1 MGAYLCNLVVG
12 ESMLATVKS
21 KRVMHGSP
29 VVSRRWASLGLVA
42 GGTGIAPM
50 LQVGDTAVNPAPPF
64 ARAHSL
70 RVQIARTVLDDL
82 HNPTLVH
89 VLSINR
95 RESDILV
102 KDELD
107 QLVAAHPDRLKV
119 TYSLTAPSAAWSGSR
134 GRGSLE
140 IVQAALPA
148 PTNDGT
154 TMILVCGTDGFVD
167 TWGGPVGRGPRQAD
181 GSKGPKVQGTLSGL
195 LASAGFDA
203 SEVFKY

>member
-1 MGAYLCNLVVG
+1 MDLVVKAYQPRAGGGVGAYLCNLVVG

-50 LQVGDTAVNPAPPF
+50 LQ
-64 ARAHSL
+64 
-70 RVQIARTVLDDL
+70 IARMVLDDL